1 MFSGCMPRREPLTAD
16 NFPSGPSAPEFNYG
30 TRGAFDAPHQ
40 IDAPST
46 SVTRDDADGP
56 YDRVCVIVNVRAPAA
71 KIAVKRLR
79 KLHASVEVLV
89 MDSESQEALLR
100 RLQELLVG
108 KDADRHPSSGDRT
121 ASAVPPPRVRFL
133 AGGGDGTVAAAA
145 SLIALACERA
155 HLPQTR
161 RAPVAPLPL
170 GTGNELSRISGWGA
184 AYGGGSMANI
194 VRNVAGAYLSTLDM
208 WTATIVPSGRGTR
221 GGGFGVD
228 DDAETDADAD
238 AETKVRRK
246 FVCFFSVGFDAHISH
261 RFTKRRERD
270 PSSCATVWQN
280 KAWYAYYGAKEFMSG
295 GGHLTGDDGK
305 RIVDLYVD
313 DKRVDV
319 PRDLNSVQVFNIHS
333 SADGVDFW
341 GTNRPSVKGEL
352 PDSVFVPP
360 CVGDG
365 MLEVVGTRGVSDLV
379 AVRNGF
385 AHSKRLAQGGRV
397 ELRLSAPVAAQMDGE
412 TWVQSPCVVRIEHA
426 GGIPLCVG
434 SGGTRNLQ
442 PGLETTGG
450 VNSCLS
456 GAIFSVPKM

>member
-108 KDADRHPSSGDRT
+108 DADRHPPSGDRT

-155 HLPQTR
+155 RLPQTR

-194 VRNVAGAYLSTLDM
+194 VRNVAGAYLSKLDM

-228 DDAETDADAD
+228 ADKDADAD
-238 AETKVRRK
+238 ANAETKVRRK
-246 FVCFFSVGFDAHISH
+246 FVCFFSLGFDAHISH

-313 DKRVDV
+313 GERVDV

-434 SGGTRNLQ
+434 PGGTRNLQ

-450 VNSCLS
+450 GGGCLRL
-456 GAIFSVPKM
+456 

>member
-108 KDADRHPSSGDRT
+108 DADRHPPSGDRT

-155 HLPQTR
+155 RLPQTR

-194 VRNVAGAYLSTLDM
+194 VRNVAGAYLSKLDM

-228 DDAETDADAD
+228 DDAETGADAD

-434 SGGTRNLQ
+434 PGGTRNLQ

-450 VNSCLS
+450 GGGCLRL
-456 GAIFSVPKM
+456 

>member
-1 MFSGCMPRREPLTAD
+1 MPRREPLTAD

-194 VRNVAGAYLSTLDM
+194 VRNVAGAYLSNLDM

-228 DDAETDADAD
+228 ADKDADAD
-238 AETKVRRK
+238 ANAETKVRRK
-246 FVCFFSVGFDAHISH
+246 FVCFFSLGFDAHISH

-313 DKRVDV
+313 GERVDV

-434 SGGTRNLQ
+434 PGGTRNLQ

-450 VNSCLS
+450 GGGCLRL
-456 GAIFSVPKM
+456 

>member
-1 MFSGCMPRREPLTAD
+1 MPRREPLTAD

-108 KDADRHPSSGDRT
+108 DADRHPPSGDRT

-155 HLPQTR
+155 RLPQTR

-208 WTATIVPSGRGTR
+208 WTATIVPSGRATR

-228 DDAETDADAD
+228 ADKDAD

-305 RIVDLYVD
+305 RIVELYVD

-341 GTNRPSVKGEL
+341 GTNMPSVKGEL

-434 SGGTRNLQ
+434 PGGTRNLQ

-450 VNSCLS
+450 GGGCLRL
-456 GAIFSVPKM
+456 

>member
-108 KDADRHPSSGDRT
+108 DADRHPPSGDRT

-155 HLPQTR
+155 RLPQTR

-194 VRNVAGAYLSTLDM
+194 VRNVAGAYLSKLDM

-228 DDAETDADAD
+228 ADKDADAD
-238 AETKVRRK
+238 ANAETKVRRK

-305 RIVDLYVD
+305 QIVELYVD

-434 SGGTRNLQ
+434 PGGTRNLQ

-450 VNSCLS
+450 GGGCLRL
-456 GAIFSVPKM
+456 

>member
-108 KDADRHPSSGDRT
+108 DADRHPPSGDRT

-155 HLPQTR
+155 RLPQTR

-194 VRNVAGAYLSTLDM
+194 VRNVAGAYLSKLDM

-228 DDAETDADAD
+228 ADKDADAD
-238 AETKVRRK
+238 ANAETKVRRK

-270 PSSCATVWQN
+270 PSSCATVWRN

-313 DKRVDV
+313 GERVDV

-434 SGGTRNLQ
+434 PGGTRNLQ

-450 VNSCLS
+450 GGGCLRL
-456 GAIFSVPKM
+456 

>member
-108 KDADRHPSSGDRT
+108 DADRHPPSGDRT

-155 HLPQTR
+155 RLPQTR

-194 VRNVAGAYLSTLDM
+194 VRNVAGAYLSKLDM

-228 DDAETDADAD
+228 DDAETGADAD

-305 RIVDLYVD
+305 RIVELYVD

-434 SGGTRNLQ
+434 PGGTRNLQ

-450 VNSCLS
+450 GGGCLRL
-456 GAIFSVPKM
+456 

>member
-108 KDADRHPSSGDRT
+108 DADRHPPSGDRT

-155 HLPQTR
+155 RLPQTR

-194 VRNVAGAYLSTLDM
+194 VRNVAGAYLSKLDM

-228 DDAETDADAD
+228 ADKDADAD
-238 AETKVRRK
+238 ANAETKVCRK
-246 FVCFFSVGFDAHISH
+246 FVCFFSLGFDAHISH

-434 SGGTRNLQ
+434 PGGTRNLQ

-450 VNSCLS
+450 GGRCLRL
-456 GAIFSVPKM
+456 

>member
-1 MFSGCMPRREPLTAD
+1 MPRREPLTAD

-228 DDAETDADAD
+228 ADKDADAD
-238 AETKVRRK
+238 ANAETKVRRK
-246 FVCFFSVGFDAHISH
+246 FVCFFSLGFDAHISH

-313 DKRVDV
+313 GERVDV

-434 SGGTRNLQ
+434 PGGTRNLQ

-450 VNSCLS
+450 GGGCLRL
-456 GAIFSVPKM
+456 

>member
-16 NFPSGPSAPEFNYG
+16 NFPSGPSTPEFNYG

-108 KDADRHPSSGDRT
+108 DADRHPPSGDRT

-155 HLPQTR
+155 RLPQTR

-228 DDAETDADAD
+228 ADKDADAD
-238 AETKVRRK
+238 ANAETKVRRK

-305 RIVDLYVD
+305 RIVELYVD

-434 SGGTRNLQ
+434 PGGTRNLQ

-450 VNSCLS
+450 GGGCLRL
-456 GAIFSVPKM
+456 

>member
-1 MFSGCMPRREPLTAD
+1 
-16 NFPSGPSAPEFNYG
+16 
-30 TRGAFDAPHQ
+30 
-40 IDAPST
+40 
-46 SVTRDDADGP
+46 
-56 YDRVCVIVNVRAPAA
+56 
-71 KIAVKRLR
+71 
-79 KLHASVEVLV
+79 
-89 MDSESQEALLR
+89 
-100 RLQELLVG
+100 
-108 KDADRHPSSGDRT
+108 
-121 ASAVPPPRVRFL
+121 
-133 AGGGDGTVAAAA
+133 
-145 SLIALACERA
+145 
-155 HLPQTR
+155 
-161 RAPVAPLPL
+161 
-170 GTGNELSRISGWGA
+170 
-184 AYGGGSMANI
+184 MANI
-194 VRNVAGAYLSTLDM
+194 VRNVAGAYLSKLDM

-228 DDAETDADAD
+228 ADKDADAD
-238 AETKVRRK
+238 ANAETKVRRK
-246 FVCFFSVGFDAHISH
+246 FVCFFSLGFDAHISH

-397 ELRLSAPVAAQMDGE
+397 ELRALVAPLKPHVPG
-412 TWVQSPCVVRIEHA
+412 
-426 GGIPLCVG
+426 
-434 SGGTRNLQ
+434 Q
-442 PGLETTGG
+442 PPQLG
-450 VNSCLS
+450 LS
-456 GAIFSVPKM
+456 GPSLTSWFFFRIGLGPLRYLDLRQLD

>member
-89 MDSESQEALLR
+89 MDSESQEKLLR

-108 KDADRHPSSGDRT
+108 DADRHPPSGDRT

-155 HLPQTR
+155 RLPQTR

-208 WTATIVPSGRGTR
+208 WTATIVPSGRATR

-228 DDAETDADAD
+228 DDTETETG

-295 GGHLTGDDGK
+295 GGHLTGEDGK
-305 RIVDLYVD
+305 RIVELYVD

-434 SGGTRNLQ
+434 PGGTRNLQ

-450 VNSCLS
+450 GGGCLRL
-456 GAIFSVPKM
+456 

>member
-46 SVTRDDADGP
+46 SVTRDDADGH

-89 MDSESQEALLR
+89 MDSESQEKLLR

-108 KDADRHPSSGDRT
+108 DADRHPPSGDRT

-155 HLPQTR
+155 RLPQTR

-228 DDAETDADAD
+228 DDAETGAD

-305 RIVDLYVD
+305 RIVELYVD

-352 PDSVFVPP
+352 PDSVFVLP

-365 MLEVVGTRGVSDLV
+365 MLEG
-379 AVRNGF
+379 
-385 AHSKRLAQGGRV
+385 
-397 ELRLSAPVAAQMDGE
+397 
-412 TWVQSPCVVRIEHA
+412 
-426 GGIPLCVG
+426 
-434 SGGTRNLQ
+434 
-442 PGLETTGG
+442 
-450 VNSCLS
+450 
-456 GAIFSVPKM
+456 

>member
-89 MDSESQEALLR
+89 MDSESQEKLLR

-108 KDADRHPSSGDRT
+108 DADRHPPSGDRT

-155 HLPQTR
+155 RLPQTR

-228 DDAETDADAD
+228 ADKDAETDAD

-246 FVCFFSVGFDAHISH
+246 FVCFFSVGFDAYISH

-280 KAWYAYYGAKEFMSG
+280 KAWYAYYGAKEFMGG

-305 RIVDLYVD
+305 RIVELYVD

-434 SGGTRNLQ
+434 PGGTRNLQ

-450 VNSCLS
+450 GGGCLRL
-456 GAIFSVPKM
+456 

>member
-108 KDADRHPSSGDRT
+108 DADRHPPSGDRT

-155 HLPQTR
+155 RLPQTR

-228 DDAETDADAD
+228 DDAETGADAD

-305 RIVDLYVD
+305 RIVELYVD

-434 SGGTRNLQ
+434 PGGTRNLQ

-450 VNSCLS
+450 GGGCLRL
-456 GAIFSVPKM
+456 

>member
-1 MFSGCMPRREPLTAD
+1 MFSRCMPRREPLTAD

-108 KDADRHPSSGDRT
+108 DADRHPPSGDRT

-133 AGGGDGTVAAAA
+133 AGGGDGTVAADA

-155 HLPQTR
+155 RLPQTR

-228 DDAETDADAD
+228 ADAETETD

-305 RIVDLYVD
+305 RIVELYVD

-434 SGGTRNLQ
+434 PGGTRNLQ

-450 VNSCLS
+450 GGGCLRL
-456 GAIFSVPKM
+456 

>member
-89 MDSESQEALLR
+89 MDSESQEKLLR

-108 KDADRHPSSGDRT
+108 DADRHPPSGDRT

-155 HLPQTR
+155 RLPQTR

-194 VRNVAGAYLSTLDM
+194 VRNVAGAYLSKLDM

-228 DDAETDADAD
+228 ADKDADADAD

-313 DKRVDV
+313 GERVDV

-397 ELRLSAPVAAQMDGE
+397 ELRLSAPVATQMDGE

-434 SGGTRNLQ
+434 PGGTRNLQ

-450 VNSCLS
+450 GGGCLRL
-456 GAIFSVPKM
+456 

>member
-1 MFSGCMPRREPLTAD
+1 MPRREPLTAD

-155 HLPQTR
+155 RLPQTR

-208 WTATIVPSGRGTR
+208 WTATIVPSGRATR

-228 DDAETDADAD
+228 DDTETETG

-295 GGHLTGDDGK
+295 GGHLTGEDGK
-305 RIVDLYVD
+305 RIVELYVD

-434 SGGTRNLQ
+434 PGGTRNLQ

-450 VNSCLS
+450 GGGCLRL
-456 GAIFSVPKM
+456 

>member
-108 KDADRHPSSGDRT
+108 DADRHPPSGDRT

-155 HLPQTR
+155 RLPQTR

-194 VRNVAGAYLSTLDM
+194 VRNVAGAYLSKLDM

-228 DDAETDADAD
+228 ADKDADAD
-238 AETKVRRK
+238 ANAETKVRRK
-246 FVCFFSVGFDAHISH
+246 FVCFFSLGFDAHISH

-450 VNSCLS
+450 GGGCLRL
-456 GAIFSVPKM
+456 

>member
-155 HLPQTR
+155 RLPQTR

-208 WTATIVPSGRGTR
+208 WTATIVPSGRATR

-228 DDAETDADAD
+228 DDTETETG

-295 GGHLTGDDGK
+295 GGHLTGEDGK
-305 RIVDLYVD
+305 RIVELYVD

-379 AVRNGF
+379 AVRNGL

-434 SGGTRNLQ
+434 PGGTRNLQ
-442 PGLETTGG
+442 PGLETAGG
-450 VNSCLS
+450 GGGCLRL
-456 GAIFSVPKM
+456 

>member
-108 KDADRHPSSGDRT
+108 DADRHPPSGDRT

-155 HLPQTR
+155 RLPQTR
-161 RAPVAPLPL
+161 RAPVASLPL

-208 WTATIVPSGRGTR
+208 WTATIVPSGRATR

-228 DDAETDADAD
+228 ADKDAD

-305 RIVDLYVD
+305 RIVELYVD

-341 GTNRPSVKGEL
+341 GTNMPSVKGEL

-434 SGGTRNLQ
+434 PGGTRNLQ

-450 VNSCLS
+450 GGGCLRL
-456 GAIFSVPKM
+456 

>member
-108 KDADRHPSSGDRT
+108 DADRHPPSGDRT

-208 WTATIVPSGRGTR
+208 WTATIVPSGRATR

-228 DDAETDADAD
+228 ADKDAD

-434 SGGTRNLQ
+434 PGGTRNLQ

-450 VNSCLS
+450 GGGCLRL
-456 GAIFSVPKM
+456 

>member
-155 HLPQTR
+155 RLPQTR

-208 WTATIVPSGRGTR
+208 WTATIVPSGRATR

-228 DDAETDADAD
+228 DDTETETG

-295 GGHLTGDDGK
+295 GGHLTGEDGK
-305 RIVDLYVD
+305 RIVELYVD

-434 SGGTRNLQ
+434 PGGTRNLQ

-450 VNSCLS
+450 GGGCLRL
-456 GAIFSVPKM
+456 

>member
-108 KDADRHPSSGDRT
+108 DADRHPSSGDRT

-155 HLPQTR
+155 RLPQTR

-194 VRNVAGAYLSTLDM
+194 VRNVAGAYLSKLDM

-228 DDAETDADAD
+228 ADKDADAD
-238 AETKVRRK
+238 ANAETKVRRK
-246 FVCFFSVGFDAHISH
+246 FVCFFSLGFDAHISH

-434 SGGTRNLQ
+434 PGGTRTLQ

-450 VNSCLS
+450 GGGCLRL
-456 GAIFSVPKM
+456 

>member
-108 KDADRHPSSGDRT
+108 DADRHPPSGDRT

-155 HLPQTR
+155 RLPQTR

-194 VRNVAGAYLSTLDM
+194 VRNVAGAYLSKLDM

-305 RIVDLYVD
+305 RIVELYVD

-434 SGGTRNLQ
+434 PGGTRNLQ

-450 VNSCLS
+450 GGGCLRL
-456 GAIFSVPKM
+456 

>member
-108 KDADRHPSSGDRT
+108 DADRHPPSGDRT
-121 ASAVPPPRVRFL
+121 ASAVPPPTGPIPRGRRRWHRRRRRLPHRARLRTSALTPDAPSASRAAAPRHRQRAQPNIGLGSRVRRRIHGEHRAKRGGSVPL
-133 AGGGDGTVAAAA
+133 EAGHVDRDDRP
-145 SLIALACERA
+145 ERTR
-155 HLPQTR
+155 HTR
-161 RAPVAPLPL
+161 RRLR
-170 GTGNELSRISGWGA
+170 GRRGQ
-184 AYGGGSMANI
+184 
-194 VRNVAGAYLSTLDM
+194 
-208 WTATIVPSGRGTR
+208 GRGR
-221 GGGFGVD
+221 GR
-228 DDAETDADAD
+228 D

-305 RIVDLYVD
+305 RIVELYVD

-434 SGGTRNLQ
+434 PGGTRNLQ

-450 VNSCLS
+450 GGGCLRL
-456 GAIFSVPKM
+456 

>member
-1 MFSGCMPRREPLTAD
+1 MFSRCMPRREPLTAD

-89 MDSESQEALLR
+89 MDSESQEKLLR

-108 KDADRHPSSGDRT
+108 DADRHPPSGDRT

-155 HLPQTR
+155 RLPQTR

-221 GGGFGVD
+221 GGGFRVD
-228 DDAETDADAD
+228 DDADTD

-313 DKRVDV
+313 GERVDV

-397 ELRLSAPVAAQMDGE
+397 ELRLSAPVATQMDGE

-434 SGGTRNLQ
+434 PGGTRNLQ

-450 VNSCLS
+450 GGGCLRL
-456 GAIFSVPKM
+456 

>member
-1 MFSGCMPRREPLTAD
+1 
-16 NFPSGPSAPEFNYG
+16 
-30 TRGAFDAPHQ
+30 
-40 IDAPST
+40 
-46 SVTRDDADGP
+46 
-56 YDRVCVIVNVRAPAA
+56 
-71 KIAVKRLR
+71 
-79 KLHASVEVLV
+79 
-89 MDSESQEALLR
+89 
-100 RLQELLVG
+100 
-108 KDADRHPSSGDRT
+108 
-121 ASAVPPPRVRFL
+121 
-133 AGGGDGTVAAAA
+133 
-145 SLIALACERA
+145 
-155 HLPQTR
+155 
-161 RAPVAPLPL
+161 
-170 GTGNELSRISGWGA
+170 
-184 AYGGGSMANI
+184 MANI

-228 DDAETDADAD
+228 ADKDADAD

-246 FVCFFSVGFDAHISH
+246 FVCFFSLGFDAHISH

-305 RIVDLYVD
+305 RIVELYVD

-434 SGGTRNLQ
+434 PGGTRNLQ

-450 VNSCLS
+450 GGGCLRL
-456 GAIFSVPKM
+456 

>member
-1 MFSGCMPRREPLTAD
+1 
-16 NFPSGPSAPEFNYG
+16 
-30 TRGAFDAPHQ
+30 
-40 IDAPST
+40 
-46 SVTRDDADGP
+46 
-56 YDRVCVIVNVRAPAA
+56 
-71 KIAVKRLR
+71 
-79 KLHASVEVLV
+79 
-89 MDSESQEALLR
+89 
-100 RLQELLVG
+100 
-108 KDADRHPSSGDRT
+108 
-121 ASAVPPPRVRFL
+121 
-133 AGGGDGTVAAAA
+133 
-145 SLIALACERA
+145 
-155 HLPQTR
+155 
-161 RAPVAPLPL
+161 
-170 GTGNELSRISGWGA
+170 
-184 AYGGGSMANI
+184 MANI
-194 VRNVAGAYLSTLDM
+194 VRNVAGAYLSNLDM

-228 DDAETDADAD
+228 DDADAETDV
-238 AETKVRRK
+238 ETKVRRK

-280 KAWYAYYGAKEFMSG
+280 KAWYAYYGAKEFMGG

-305 RIVDLYVD
+305 RIVELYVD

-434 SGGTRNLQ
+434 PGGTRNLQ

-450 VNSCLS
+450 GGGCLRL
-456 GAIFSVPKM
+456 

>member
-1 MFSGCMPRREPLTAD
+1 MPRREPLTAD

-108 KDADRHPSSGDRT
+108 DADRHPPSGDRT

-155 HLPQTR
+155 RLPQTR

-194 VRNVAGAYLSTLDM
+194 VRNVAGAYLSKLDM

-228 DDAETDADAD
+228 ADKDADAD

-246 FVCFFSVGFDAHISH
+246 FVCFFSLGFDAHISH

-305 RIVDLYVD
+305 RIVEPL
-313 DKRVDV
+313 R
-319 PRDLNSVQVFNIHS
+319 RRQ
-333 SADGVDFW
+333 ARG
-341 GTNRPSVKGEL
+341 RPAGPQQRSG
-352 PDSVFVPP
+352 FQH
-360 CVGDG
+360 
-365 MLEVVGTRGVSDLV
+365 TQQRRRRGLLGYQQ
-379 AVRNGF
+379 AER
-385 AHSKRLAQGGRV
+385 QG
-397 ELRLSAPVAAQMDGE
+397 
-412 TWVQSPCVVRIEHA
+412 
-426 GGIPLCVG
+426 
-434 SGGTRNLQ
+434 
-442 PGLETTGG
+442 
-450 VNSCLS
+450 
-456 GAIFSVPKM
+456 